1 MRPPAPVTWGSACIT
16 VSSSDLIPFAIF
28 SSFRTRAILKRRVEL
43 QCRGQLSGTFLLW
56 GLTVFGNVHA
66 TSLSNE
72 MYGLDIYLNTLMT
85 RIIVGF
91 TGNTTPFKE

>member
-16 VSSSDLIPFAIF
+16 VSRSDLIPLAIF

-43 QCRGQLSGTFLLW
+43 QCRYQLSEAFLLW
-56 GLTVFGNVHA
+56 GLTVFGNVYA
-66 TSLSNE
+66 TALSNE

-91 TGNTTPFKE
+91 TGNTTP